1 MSESLT
7 EPEPDVVQERSG
19 DLVADWW
26 SGETTGQP
34 LYMRLRKID
43 PSQLQDALDGLPDDD
58 GPQAVPTPDRAPPRA
73 ADMPEVQA
81 LRAHL
86 QDHKTPFDTID
97 RWFRAIT
104 MMTQALD
111 GKRPLQW
118 TADDV
123 ARRCIQ
129 QAGEQGGS
137 IWSTLE
143 AVREFWRRH
152 RIGSRSLFSWQS
164 PADEVLVQPGCY
176 PLEYYGHL
184 TNDIVGQPFH
194 EIYPGFSEWLGAWP
208 DD

>member
-143 AVREFWRRH
+143 AVREFWRWHPDRAFIDAQQT
-152 RIGSRSLFSWQS
+152 RLQAFLRSAITPSDDARSNLAPVSK
-164 PADEVLVQPGCY
+164 D
-176 PLEYYGHL
+176 PL
-184 TNDIVGQPFH
+184 
-194 EIYPGFSEWLGAWP
+194 
-208 DD
+208 